1 MKVNQQ
7 YFDWSIEEY
16 SAVMFVANFTVPA
29 STNNGENSLY
39 FQWWWWWWWF
49 SYKRNEDFYAAI
61 VVVVVVHQW
70 YISDKLNRFFFV
82 RLVASFVW
90 FRFRRFDSWQADDF
104 FLFVLQEK
112 CLIFVVE
119 QNKKKRSKKNELNIY
134 IFFLEDFRWMFNSSS
149 SRFRFILNRFL
160 FLSTFTLLIWL
171 EVLFLSFFSNFK

>member
-70 YISDKLNRFFFV
+70 YISDKLNRFFFCSFGCFVCMVSISSFWFLTGGRFFFV
-82 RLVASFVW
+82 RFTRKVFDFCCWTKQKKKIKEKWTKHLYFL
-90 FRFRRFDSWQADDF
+90 FRRFQMNVQF
-104 FLFVLQEK
+104 F
-112 CLIFVVE
+112 
-119 QNKKKRSKKNELNIY
+119 
-134 IFFLEDFRWMFNSSS
+134 
-149 SRFRFILNRFL
+149 
-160 FLSTFTLLIWL
+160 
-171 EVLFLSFFSNFK
+171 FFSISIYSEQISFLVHIHIVDMAWGSIFEFFFKL